1 MRILRG
7 SPALSEFRVNKL
19 LELCRELSLPVT
31 GIYAEFAHFA
41 DLTADLDASEVEK
54 LEKLLTYGPTIEEHE
69 PEGLLLLATPR
80 PGTISPWSSKSTD
93 IAHNCGLAKVSRLE
107 RGTAFYIETS
117 SELSELQ
124 LVELKAILH
133 DRMMEVVFTDFESA
147 AALFTVAEP
156 APYAEV
162 DLLTGGRKALEKA
175 NVTLGLAL
183 AEDEIDYLLESFTE
197 KLGRNPTDIEL
208 MMFAQANSEHC
219 RHKIF
224 NADWTID
231 GVKQEKSLFKMIKN
245 TFETTPEHVLSAYK
259 DNAAVMTGSEVGRFF
274 PDPETRQYNYHQEK
288 THILMKVETHNHP
301 TAISPWPG
309 ASTGSGGEIRD
320 EGATGIG
327 GKPKAGLV
335 AFSVSNLKIPN
346 FVQPWETDFGKPS
359 RIVTALD
366 IMLEGPLGG
375 AAFNNEFGRPNLL
388 GYFRTYEEKVNSHA
402 GEEVRGYHKPIMLA
416 GGLGNIRD
424 DHVQKKE
431 IPVGASLIVLGGP
444 AMNIGLGGGA
454 ASSMDS
460 GSSSEDLDFASVQ
473 RENPEMERR
482 CQEVIDRC
490 WQLGDENPI
499 AFIHDVGAGGISN
512 ALPELVDDGER
523 GGIFNLRDVPNDEPG
538 MSPLE
543 IWCNESQERY
553 VMAVADKDMATFDAI
568 CKRERAPYAV
578 VGKATEER
586 DLKLE
591 DSHFDNTP
599 IDMPMDILLGKTPKM
614 HRDAKTLK
622 ANNPAIDRSGIEL
635 NEAVDRILRLPTV
648 AEKTFL
654 ITIGDRSVTGLVA
667 RDQMVGP
674 WQVPVANCAVTAASY
689 DSYHGEAMSLGER
702 TPVALL
708 DFGASARL
716 AVGEAITNIAA
727 TNIGD
732 IKHIKLSANWMSPAG
747 HPGEDAGLYE
757 AVKAV
762 GEELCP
768 ALGLTIPVGKDSMSM
783 KTKWEENGEQKEVTS
798 PLSLVITAFARVE
811 DVRKT
816 ITPQLRTD
824 KGNTSLVLIDL
835 GNGKNRMGATAL
847 AQVYKQL
854 GDKPADVDNAAQL
867 KGFYEGVQALVANDQ
882 VVAYH
887 DKGDG
892 GLFVTLAEMA
902 FAGHCG
908 VNANIEALGED
919 VLAALFNEE
928 LGAVIQVR
936 NDDLDAVLSTL
947 AANGLEACS
956 HVIGSVVGEGEASDE
971 LVIKS
976 GETVV
981 IERNRTELRT
991 IWAETTHKMQGLRDN
1006 PVCADQE
1013 HEAKKDNSDP
1023 GLNVKLSFDV
1033 NEDIAAPFINT
1044 GAKPK
1049 MAILREQ
1056 GVNSHVE
1063 MAAAFDRAGFE
1074 ATDIHMSD
1082 ILTGQAVL
1090 EEYNG
1095 LVACGG
1101 FSYGDV
1107 LGAGEGWA
1115 KSVLFND
1122 STRDQFENF
1131 FKREDTFSLG
1141 VCNGCQMLS
1150 NLRELIPGAEY
1161 WPRFVRNE
1169 SERFEAR
1176 FSLVE
1181 VQKSDS
1187 VFFNGMEGS
1196 RMPIAVSHGE
1206 GRVEV
1211 RDNDHLNAIENSGTV
1226 ALRYVDN
1233 NGNQTQQYPNNPNG
1247 SPNAITGLTT
1257 TDGRVTIMMP
1267 HPERV
1272 FRTVANSW
1280 APETWGENGAW
1291 MRMFQNARKN
1301 IG

>member
-274 PDPETRQYNYHQEK
+274 PDPKTRQYNYHQEK

-490 WQLGDENPI
+490 WQLGDANPI

-867 KGFYEGVQALVANDQ
+867 KGFYEGVQTLVANDQ

-919 VLAALFNEE
+919 TLAALFNEE

-936 NDDLDAVLSTL
+936 NDDLDAVISTL

-956 HVIGSVVGEGEASDE
+956 HVIGSVEASDE
-971 LVIKS
+971 VVIKS
-976 GETVV
+976 GADVV
-981 IERNRTELRT
+981 IQRNRTELRT

-1006 PVCADQE
+1006 PICADQE

-1033 NEDIAAPFINT
+1033 NEDIAAPYINT